1 MPIFRFFL
9 LFLLSFSFHRS
20 EAQNTTKWRTLAGNS
35 PVVIA
40 KGGFSGLL
48 PGSSYNAYALAMLT
62 SLPDVILWC
71 DVQLTKDG
79 FGICAPDVK
88 LDNCTSITLVFNGR
102 KMTYLV
108 DGVPTE
114 GYFSMDFTLKELSN
128 VFLTQGI
135 YSRTYRFDSSANTI
149 NTVEYVAQQLKPS
162 GFWLNI
168 QHNQFFNQHNLSMR
182 SFVVSVSKRVII
194 NYISSPEVGFL
205 KSIGARFKTSRT
217 KLIFRFRGTDDIEPS
232 TNQTYGSLL
241 NNLTFIKTF
250 ASGILIPKYY
260 IWPMDANN
268 YLLPHTSVVLDAH
281 NGELEVY
288 ASDFV
293 NDALL
298 SYNYSYD
305 PLAESLNYID
315 NGDFSVDGILTDF
328 PITHSEAIGC
338 FAHMNK
344 NGSKDAKPVIIS
356 HNGASGIYP
365 GSTDL
370 AYQQAVDDGA
380 DIIDCSVQMT
390 SDGMPVCLGTINLVD
405 STTVIK
411 SSFNDRLSSIPEI
424 NGGASG
430 VFTFN
435 LTWNEF
441 QALKP
446 KIVNPFPVSNLD
458 RNPAYANAGNF
469 MTLANFLMFA
479 KDKPIT
485 GILIIIENAAFL
497 AEKLG
502 LSVTDSVMDALKKAG
517 YDNQT
522 SPTVTIQSTNSSVL
536 NKFKQQTKY
545 KLMYMLDESIRG
557 ALNSSIEDI
566 KRSAD
571 SVAIGKTSIYPIN
584 KAFTEGSTDLVAR
597 LHSFGLEVYAYLF
610 RNEFLSQ
617 AWDFFS
623 DPTVEINAYFQG
635 AGVDGIIT
643 EFPAT
648 VSRYRRNPCLN
659 MGKQKP
665 SFMDPVQPGG
675 LLQLMTLANLPPT
688 QAPLP
693 ILTDSDVEE
702 PPLPAV
708 STNSPSNNTGGNSM
722 SPTSP
727 RGNGQPRNTG
737 ACIVMS
743 LMMLLGSFLLI

>member
-1 MPIFRFFL
+1 MKSLSALLRQHFFEYSTYS
-9 LFLLSFSFHRS
+9 FLG
-20 EAQNTTKWRTLAGNS
+20 TWT
-35 PVVIA
+35 V
-40 KGGFSGLL
+40 
-48 PGSSYNAYALAMLT
+48 M
-62 SLPDVILWC
+62 
-71 DVQLTKDG
+71 
-79 FGICAPDVK
+79 
-88 LDNCTSITLVFNGR
+88 
-102 KMTYLV
+102 
-108 DGVPTE
+108 
-114 GYFSMDFTLKELSN
+114 
-128 VFLTQGI
+128 QGI
-135 YSRTYRFDSSANTI
+135 YSRTFRFDSIANTI
-149 NTVEYVAQQLKPS
+149 NTVELVAQQLKPS
-162 GFWLNI
+162 GYWLNI
-168 QHNQFFNQHNLSMR
+168 QHDQFFSQRNLSMR
-182 SFVVSVSKRVII
+182 SFVVSVSRRVII

-260 IWPMDANN
+260 IWPIDANQ

-281 NGELEVY
+281 KGGLEVY

-293 NDALL
+293 NDAPPL

-315 NGDFSVDGILTDF
+315 NGDFSVDGMLTDF
-328 PITHSEAIGC
+328 PITQSEAIGC

-390 SDGMPVCLGTINLVD
+390 SDGVPVCLGTINLVD
-405 STTVIK
+405 SSTVVE
-411 SSFNDRLSSIPEI
+411 SSFNDRLSSIPGI

-435 LTWNEF
+435 LTWNEIKSLHPEIF
-441 QALKP
+441 
-446 KIVNPFPVSNLD
+446 NPYSSGSKLF
-458 RNPAYANAGNF
+458 RNPAYANAGSF
-469 MTLANFLMFA
+469 MTLPNFLMFA

-502 LSVTDSVMDALKKAG
+502 LSVTDSVMDALQKAG
-517 YDNQT
+517 YDNHT
-522 SPTVTIQSTNSSVL
+522 GPTVTIQSTNTSVL
-536 NKFKQQTKY
+536 NKFKQQTNY

-571 SVAIGKTSIYPIN
+571 SVAIRKSSIYPQN
-584 KAFTEGSTDLVAR
+584 KAFTEGSTDLVAK
-597 LHSFGLEVYAYLF
+597 LQSFGLEVYAYLF

-623 DPTVEINAYFQG
+623 DPTVEINSYFQG

-675 LLQLMTLANLPPT
+675 LLSLMTAANLPPT
-688 QAPLP
+688 QAPFPL
-693 ILTDSDVEE
+693 LTDSDVEE

-708 STNSPSNNTGGNSM
+708 STKSPSNNTGGNSM

-727 RGNGQPRNTG
+727 RQNGQPRNTG

-743 LMMLLGSFLLI
+743 LTMLLGSFLLI